1 MLKQNSVSR
10 ELLVLLHELMQDH
23 FLSGFKLV
31 GGTALALQIG
41 HRISIDLDFF
51 NNNPFDENKL
61 FDYLAQEYDFK
72 LSYQDKNTLKGEIS
86 GIKVDFISHQYQDID
101 GDLQIENIRSA
112 SLADIAAMKIN
123 AIVRSGERIK
133 DFIDIAYLSSSFS
146 LGQMQEFYIKKY
158 PNSNPVMM
166 HKALAFHQDIN
177 FNEPINMING
187 TFDWQI
193 IEVRIIDMI
202 GNSDRIF
209 DPIMFNQV

>member
-86 GIKVDFISHQYQDID
+86 GIKVDFISHQYQRF
-101 GDLQIENIRSA
+101 L
-112 SLADIAAMKIN
+112 
-123 AIVRSGERIK
+123 
-133 DFIDIAYLSSSFS
+133 F
-146 LGQMQEFYIKKY
+146 
-158 PNSNPVMM
+158 
-166 HKALAFHQDIN
+166 
-177 FNEPINMING
+177 
-187 TFDWQI
+187 
-193 IEVRIIDMI
+193 
-202 GNSDRIF
+202 
-209 DPIMFNQV
+209 